1 MKTLTKERLKRI
13 KKLNEEKLRKKEMRE
28 PINK

>member
-13 KKLNEEKLRKKEMRE
+13 KKLNEEKLRMKEQRQT
-28 PINK
+28 INK